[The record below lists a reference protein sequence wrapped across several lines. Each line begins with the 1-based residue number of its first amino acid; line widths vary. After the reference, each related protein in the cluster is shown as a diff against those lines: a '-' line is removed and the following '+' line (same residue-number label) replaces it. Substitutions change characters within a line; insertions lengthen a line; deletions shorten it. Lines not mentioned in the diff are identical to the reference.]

1 MVKTNALKGR
11 QCRFIYVDGT
21 RSSASDDN
29 PNCFLKLWSFLP
41 VALFTFN
48 ALMPETYAA
57 LLRFADWGQLPGTSR
72 KVTWN
77 KHD

>member
-29 PNCFLKLWSFLP
+29 PNRFLK
-41 VALFTFN
+41 
-48 ALMPETYAA
+48 YA
-57 LLRFADWGQLPGTSR
+57 LRFTHITRYHRVLASTL
-72 KVTWN
+72 
-77 KHD
+77 